1 MNDLVRNALMGTAGG
16 AVEDG
21 EFVDNLFAAHF
32 YNGVPGGS
40 ATVNNGID
48 LSGSN
53 EGMVWVKNRY
63 ATSLQLVYDTIRGG
77 GNSISPD
84 RASAQSSNSDG
95 PATFTSNGFTTG
107 SAPSAQHISW
117 TFKSQ
122 EKFFDVVTYTG
133 NGTTGQNISHNL
145 GSVPGMIIVKNL
157 DATANWFCYHRS
169 KGNGY
174 AATLDTDGAFYST
187 ANWDNT
193 DPTSTH
199 FTVKHSDSN
208 NNGSSYVAYLFA
220 HDEAVFG
227 YRGNNSIIKC
237 DSYTGNGSSNG
248 PDINL
253 GWEPQWILIKRTNN
267 TEDWMIFDHMRTSAR
282 QDMWLDDQ
290 RPNKTSLDGD
300 GAGTDSQPFLNW
312 TSTGFKLSSLSPH
325 TNGNGDNYMYVAVR
339 RPDGYV
345 GELPTAGT
353 QVFTPVADSSGA
365 PCFKTPNHYV
375 DMSLQK
381 NSNYA
386 TGSSATWNVV
396 NRLRSNEIVQPDSS
410 NAEFWNQYHVFD
422 YQNGESN
429 FTGGSGIRFSWNWK
443 RYAGF
448 DVVYYKGTGVQQWI
462 NHSLNQKPEFF
473 VVKCV
478 EWSSGGWRAY
488 HKDLASGHVLR
499 FDVNGELNDPAGFG
513 AGDPTSKTQFRVN
526 NDHHTNSSNGW
537 QFIALLWSSVDGISK
552 VGSYTGT
559 GYDLTVTTGFSPRF
573 VIIKRIDANENWFVL
588 DTVRGWAS
596 GNDQYVI
603 LNNTDQQASADFG
616 NPVAS
621 GFLVKGTSSG
631 TNTSGGTYIYYAHA

>member
-145 GSVPGMIIVKNL
+145 GSVPGMIVVKNL

-227 YRGNNSIIKC
+227 YRGNNSF
-237 DSYTGNGSSNG
+237 
-248 PDINL
+248 
-253 GWEPQWILIKRTNN
+253 KR
-267 TEDWMIFDHMRTSAR
+267 
-282 QDMWLDDQ
+282 
-290 RPNKTSLDGD
+290 
-300 GAGTDSQPFLNW
+300 
-312 TSTGFKLSSLSPH
+312 KL
-325 TNGNGDNYMYVAVR
+325 
-339 RPDGYV
+339 
-345 GELPTAGT
+345 
-353 QVFTPVADSSGA
+353 
-365 PCFKTPNHYV
+365 
-375 DMSLQK
+375 
-381 NSNYA
+381 
-386 TGSSATWNVV
+386 
-396 NRLRSNEIVQPDSS
+396 
-410 NAEFWNQYHVFD
+410 
-422 YQNGESN
+422 
-429 FTGGSGIRFSWNWK
+429 
-443 RYAGF
+443 
-448 DVVYYKGTGVQQWI
+448 
-462 NHSLNQKPEFF
+462 
-473 VVKCV
+473 
-478 EWSSGGWRAY
+478 
-488 HKDLASGHVLR
+488 
-499 FDVNGELNDPAGFG
+499 
-513 AGDPTSKTQFRVN
+513 
-526 NDHHTNSSNGW
+526 
-537 QFIALLWSSVDGISK
+537 
-552 VGSYTGT
+552 
-559 GYDLTVTTGFSPRF
+559 
-573 VIIKRIDANENWFVL
+573 
-588 DTVRGWAS
+588 
-596 GNDQYVI
+596 
-603 LNNTDQQASADFG
+603 
-616 NPVAS
+616 
-621 GFLVKGTSSG
+621 
-631 TNTSGGTYIYYAHA
+631 